1 MSSKLSQWMQQ
12 AIDGHHV
19 EFIPYDSFTDRKEIA
34 RGAYGEV
41 AKAYWSTAEK
51 TIALKSLFDN
61 PESENDKD
69 FDAFIKEFKL
79 IRSVHYHD
87 NVIRVFGISQDPTTS
102 RYFMVL
108 QYADGGSLRDYLQ
121 KNFQNLDWKKKISM
135 GKQIASGLKCIH
147 DQNIVHRDL
156 LYELAWSQR
165 PEDRPDINT
174 VRTKLEEMLGDG
186 RQNDNSVGS
195 ISNSMKNTL
204 SLTASQSPSFN
215 QQNNNAN
222 KRLSHNQMPQPYQP
236 GGFNPNL
243 GFNDGNLIRSNSD
256 PNLLQNYA
264 PQQIYQPMVP
274 YANNNNNHVIRR
286 PLPPQPPQYVRND
299 ANMNQGMI
307 PVQQQ
312 FTNNVANANYPSGMN
327 NHFQQPIYPTVNAG
341 QSQTYHNANQNLVST
356 NFNNNQQQFAP
367 VAYTPTNM
375 NTQPMVNMPTINAST
390 QAYQQSVPN
399 TAYPN
404 KNITSNLNQQVLG
417 NNFNQQYPGSNVN
430 QQALGAS
437 FNQQVPGSNQQVLGN
452 NQQVPGS
459 NQQVPVNNYNQQVLG
474 SNFNQKIPVNQQV
487 MGNNA
492 NQVPRNQQAP
502 INYHM
507 DNRQYQQGVQQSG
520 LPNKMPAGCNQ
531 ILEKYSIQCKL
542 KKPTECHAGY
552 HAGFGDIEG
561 LEYHLSC
568 GESITSTYEFKNTT
582 DLLYIIVAKYCDNI
596 VMVEKIFKLLKY
608 HNGQSNDSSKL
619 PNFSWVS
626 AKCDRTALHWLYGN
640 IDLISDIDISKD
652 NKKPDD
658 VSEGKKKLNEFHDHF
673 AKVIEFLVKNGCDI
687 NAKDENGRTVLELY
701 LSKRMFQAGFTKVI
715 EVLLKNGAD
724 PNINVTIRTTNLN
737 RRSSSKIDIPH
748 KTSNHGSSSNLGAA
762 EGCVILPNM
771 LFLAIWNRWPIKV
784 LNLLKE
790 NGVDVDKEYENLG
803 DLGNLLKMCL
813 QKSKSGRQVS
823 YTDGLQWVLDNVP
836 KVCGKENLE
845 AAKKLTEKNNYEH
858 TESTSELDR
867 FPREEFSFLPQVV
880 QILDKVSSGKN
891 EIEIRNM
898 TKKLKEKFQRCHQI
912 LQELPGADLSREE
925 QEELLRTEKEL
936 LEQK

>member
-1 MSSKLSQWMQQ
+1 MASKLSQWMQQ

-87 NVIRVFGISQDPTTS
+87 NVIRVFGISQVKNGEREKP
-102 RYFMVL
+102 V
-108 QYADGGSLRDYLQ
+108 DGTPDDFR
-121 KNFQNLDWKKKISM
+121 K
-135 GKQIASGLKCIH
+135 
-147 DQNIVHRDL
+147 
-156 LYELAWSQR
+156 LYECAWSQN
-165 PEDRPDINT
+165 PQDRPDINT
-174 VRTKLEEMLGDG
+174 VRARLEKMLGDG

-195 ISNSMKNTL
+195 ITNSMKNTL
-204 SLTASQSPSFN
+204 SLTVSPSFN

-264 PQQIYQPMVP
+264 PQQIYQSMMP

-286 PLPPQPPQYVRND
+286 PLPPQPPQYARND

-327 NHFQQPIYPTVNAG
+327 NHFQQQIYPTVNAG
-341 QSQTYHNANQNLVST
+341 QSQTYHNINQNLVST
-356 NFNNNQQQFAP
+356 NFTNNQQFAP
-367 VAYTPTNM
+367 VTYTPT
-375 NTQPMVNMPTINAST
+375 PMVNMSTMNAPT

-404 KNITSNLNQQVLG
+404 KNTTSNLNQQVLG

-459 NQQVPVNNYNQQVLG
+459 SQQVPVNNYNQQVLG
-474 SNFNQKIPVNQQV
+474 SNFNQQIPANQQV

-492 NQVPRNQQAP
+492 NQVPRNQQAS
-502 INYHM
+502 INYHI

-520 LPNKMPAGCNQ
+520 LPNKMPSGCNQ
-531 ILEKYSIQCKL
+531 ILEKYSIQFNL
-542 KKPTECHAGY
+542 KKPTECLAGY
-552 HAGFGDIEG
+552 HAGFGDI
-561 LEYHLSC
+561 
-568 GESITSTYEFKNTT
+568 K
-582 DLLYIIVAKYCDNI
+582 VARHCDNI
-596 VMVEKIFKLLKY
+596 VMVEEIFKLLGY
-608 HNGQSNDSSKL
+608 HNGQLNNSSKL

-626 AKCDRTALHWLYGN
+626 VKCNRTALHCLSGN
-640 IDLISDIDISKD
+640 KDLISDIDISKD
-652 NKKPDD
+652 NKKTDD
-658 VSEGKKKLNEFHDHF
+658 KKKLNEFHDHF
-673 AKVIEFLVKNGCDI
+673 AKVIEFLVKNG
-687 NAKDENGRTVLELY
+687 
-701 LSKRMFQAGFTKVI
+701 
-715 EVLLKNGAD
+715 
-724 PNINVTIRTTNLN
+724 
-737 RRSSSKIDIPH
+737 
-748 KTSNHGSSSNLGAA
+748 
-762 EGCVILPNM
+762 
-771 LFLAIWNRWPIKV
+771 
-784 LNLLKE
+784 
-790 NGVDVDKEYENLG
+790 
-803 DLGNLLKMCL
+803 
-813 QKSKSGRQVS
+813 
-823 YTDGLQWVLDNVP
+823 
-836 KVCGKENLE
+836 
-845 AAKKLTEKNNYEH
+845 
-858 TESTSELDR
+858 
-867 FPREEFSFLPQVV
+867 
-880 QILDKVSSGKN
+880 
-891 EIEIRNM
+891 
-898 TKKLKEKFQRCHQI
+898 
-912 LQELPGADLSREE
+912 
-925 QEELLRTEKEL
+925 
-936 LEQK
+936 